1 LVVLVEPGVVF
12 TRLLAI
18 AVSAVLPADQGGAPM
33 PRVGKVGDDVWDR
46 RD

>member
-18 AVSAVLPADQGGAPM
+18 AVSAVLPGDLGSD
-33 PRVGKVGDDVWDR
+33 PRAWMARTRDDIWDHLA
-46 RD
+46 